1 MPSLPVVEIGVL
13 GPLEVKAF
21 GQQVD
26 LGGREA
32 VVLSALALRAGQVVS
47 TGTLMERLWGEVP
60 PPTASKALQ
69 NVIVRL
75 RKRLQP
81 DPSCPSVLLTRGS
94 GYVLD
99 VPRWRVDAHRFMDDL
114 QAARAHG
121 QAGDAKGGSNPASW
135 PRTPRSIFPDGTT
148 RSLAA

>member
-1 MPSLPVVEIGVL
+1 MPVG
-13 GPLEVKAF
+13 A
-21 GQQVD
+21 
-26 LGGREA
+26 A
-32 VVLSALALRAGQVVS
+32 
-47 TGTLMERLWGEVP
+47 
-60 PPTASKALQ
+60 
-69 NVIVRL
+69 
-75 RKRLQP
+75 
-81 DPSCPSVLLTRGS
+81 TRGS

-114 QAARAHG
+114 QAARAHR